1 MADRNDRWQRVSQ
14 KAFELYESRG
24 GTDGRHV
31 EDWLEAERLIDL
43 EADGLVD
50 VEADGLV
57 DVEAERV
64 GKKKKEEEL
73 RTDGAARKPGKRAA
87 AVKRADAGGTT
98 PEERD
103 RASTVPRGGRK
114 RSKSATL

>member
-14 KAFELYESRG
+14 KAFELYEQRG

-31 EDWLEAERLIDL
+31 EDWLEAERLVDL
-43 EADGLVD
+43 EAERLGDVETEGLVTK
-50 VEADGLV
+50 G
-57 DVEAERV
+57 
-64 GKKKKEEEL
+64 EEL
-73 RTDGAARKPGKRAA
+73 RTDGTARKAPVKRAAAGKRAA

-103 RASTVPRGGRK
+103 RASTVPRGSRK
-114 RSKSATL
+114 RTKSATL